1 MSTRVSPAIKLLRMV
16 WDHEG
21 HQRGHSWDRINH
33 AMAEALSFAIKYGF
47 AFNKGD
53 FEAITRSPDNGGFS
67 FRYWAGSNRHMVG
80 ERFYALA
87 VEGNGR
93 YGENM
98 SAAQAFEAWAERKP
112 FLIRRDQDVKT
123 PRRVAIDSR
132 FNWYGTPIS
141 VTSFSKNGQS
151 FTACSYENDPVETCK
166 TCSRYCGG
174 GAVTVKRRH
183 TITHD
188 AIKEYHEALK
198 VKEQDRIADEVLA
211 TAGPEKVKA

>member
-1 MSTRVSPAIKLLRMV
+1 
-16 WDHEG
+16 
-21 HQRGHSWDRINH
+21 
-33 AMAEALSFAIKYGF
+33 
-47 AFNKGD
+47 
-53 FEAITRSPDNGGFS
+53 
-67 FRYWAGSNRHMVG
+67 
-80 ERFYALA
+80 
-87 VEGNGR
+87 
-93 YGENM
+93 
-98 SAAQAFEAWAERKP
+98 
-112 FLIRRDQDVKT
+112 
-123 PRRVAIDSR
+123 R